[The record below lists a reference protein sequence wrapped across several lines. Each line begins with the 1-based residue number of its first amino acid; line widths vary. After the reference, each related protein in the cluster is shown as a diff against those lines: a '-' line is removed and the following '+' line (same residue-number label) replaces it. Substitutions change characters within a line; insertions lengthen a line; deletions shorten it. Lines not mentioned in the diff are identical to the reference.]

1 LHPLDFLA
9 AVLPSAGDYYCVAE
23 LSSIKKDHFFTKDLN
38 EIPPKVAEYAAAD
51 HEIYFALASFEKA
64 GARTAANAVN
74 VRSFFVDLDC
84 AKASDKTYA
93 TKKEGLAAFV
103 AFLQK
108 TGLDE
113 LGTPFI
119 VDSGGGFHVYWPL
132 TEDAPI
138 SKWKPVAENFKRLC
152 KQEGLKIDMNVTA
165 DAARVLR
172 IPGTINH
179 KREPHKTV
187 TIKAVADPIEFD
199 FDAFANMVRSKLN
212 VLPVETTNVF
222 DLPGVRPTKP
232 SSNIDPSAFK
242 NSVTYFKKIIN
253 KTKEGTGCGQIAHYI
268 ENAADDGMEPMWR
281 AVLSISY
288 KCEDGDKWNKRLSA
302 LHPYT
307 EERMQQKLREIRG
320 PYPCTKFDSENPGIC
335 TGCKH
340 WGKITN
346 PLALGRDVAVSY
358 EEKQIEVP
366 VVSSEGDIVEEAA
379 PVVHTRPVP
388 PRGYAYGEKGGI
400 FREVEDEDADGKKS
414 KRRVEILRYDLFVV
428 DVMNANGEHSV
439 HMVAMRPEGA
449 VDVILPQKAT
459 VSKDETVK
467 CLASQNILASFG
479 SGNDKNLFEYVR
491 AAVEAFSSS
500 RKATKIPAS
509 YGWQPDGSFV
519 HNNTIYFPTSVSSS
533 PRSMPMPGLENLY
546 NATRPQGDIEH
557 WRAMWNLMIT
567 KEHYELLT
575 MACVGFGSPLMA
587 FTGLHGMTFHLGS
600 TESGTGKTLA
610 LQMAASIWGHPDR
623 YRVGKATSDVAML
636 QRAGLLNSLPLIS
649 DEITAKNRKDM
660 EWFPAFMFD
669 YSEGQGKDRMESGA
683 NKERLNTTL
692 WKGLSLMS
700 SNTHVTDYMTGA
712 RKHSSEGE
720 LRRMLELTPTKQ
732 LEWTADE
739 ESIIM
744 AFGQNYGMAG
754 PLFARWLA
762 QNRETAKNM
771 VVKVR
776 LRLKA
781 MFHARGDER
790 YWVAGAAAVVAGAIL
805 AGSKYANIID
815 LPVEKIMLCLK
826 AMIEKA
832 RGIMKASVRTAEDI
846 LNSYI
851 REYYGNFV
859 VLTATPDGIGASF
872 GNGGLIDQ
880 TTMRSDVAG
889 RVEHN
894 TAPGFTDFYIEEQLL
909 KAYCSSM
916 SFGYADFKRQL
927 EAMYRTTYMRKDM
940 MSRTKGPPMR
950 VNVMRINRPNT
961 DDDLATEI
969 AA

>member
-1 LHPLDFLA
+1 MHPLDFLA
-9 AVLPSAGDYYCVAE
+9 AVLPSAGDFYCVAE

-38 EIPPKVAEYAAAD
+38 EVPSKVAEYAAAERD
-51 HEIYFALASFEKA
+51 IYFALASFEKS

-84 AKASDKTYA
+84 AKDSDKTYA
-93 TKKEGLAAFV
+93 TKKEGMAAFV
-103 AFLQK
+103 AFLEK
-108 TGLDE
+108 TGLEE

-119 VDSGGGFHVYWPL
+119 VDSGGGYHVYWPL

-138 SKWKPVAENFKRLC
+138 AKWKPVAENFKRLC
-152 KQEGLKIDMNVTA
+152 KQEGLKIDMNVSA

-172 IPGTINH
+172 IPGTLNY

-187 TIKAVADPIEFD
+187 TIRAVADPIEFD
-199 FDAFANMVRSKLN
+199 FDAFANLVRSKLN

-222 DLPGVRPTKP
+222 DLPGMRPAKP
-232 SSNIDPSAFK
+232 SVNIDPNAFK
-242 NSVTYFKKIIN
+242 NSVTFFKNIVS
-253 KTKEGTGCGQIAHYI
+253 KTKAGAGCAQIAHYI
-268 ENAADDGMEPMWR
+268 ETAEDDGMEPLWR
-281 AVLSISY
+281 AVLSISS
-288 KCEDGDKWNKRLSA
+288 KCDDADKWNKRLSA

-307 EERMQQKLREIRG
+307 EDRMQQKLREIKG
-320 PYPCTKFDSENPGIC
+320 PYPCTKFDSENPGVC
-335 TGCKH
+335 TGCAH

-346 PLALGRDVAVSY
+346 PLALGRDTAVSY
-358 EEKQIEVP
+358 EEKEIEVP
-366 VVSSEGDIVEEAA
+366 VTAFDGEIIEEAE
-379 PVVHTRPVP
+379 PVKHVRPIP
-388 PRGYAYGEKGGI
+388 PRGYSYGANGGI
-400 FREVEDEDADGKKS
+400 YRDVETENEDGGKQK
-414 KRRVEILRYDLFVV
+414 KPVEILRYDLFVV
-428 DVMNANGEHSV
+428 DVMNANGDHSV
-439 HMVAMRPEGA
+439 HMMALRPEGP
-449 VDVILPQKAT
+449 VDVILPQKAI

-467 CLASQNILASFG
+467 CLAAQNILASFG
-479 SGNDKNLFEYVR
+479 SGNDKHLFEYVR
-491 AAVEAFSSS
+491 AAVEGFSNS
-500 RKATKIPAS
+500 RKATKIPAN
-509 YGWQPDGSFV
+509 YGWQADSSFV
-519 HNNTIYFPTSVSSS
+519 HNNTIYFSTSVTSS
-533 PRSMPMPGLENLY
+533 PRSMPMPGLENIF
-546 NATRPQGDIEH
+546 NVTRPHGDLDK
-557 WRAMWNLMIT
+557 WRAMWNLMIA

-575 MACVGFGSPLMA
+575 MACVGFGSPLMT
-587 FTGLHGMTFHLGS
+587 FTGLNGMTFHLGS

-669 YSEGQGKDRMESGA
+669 YSEGQGKERMESGA
-683 NKERLNTTL
+683 NKERLNTTV
-692 WKGLSLMS
+692 WSGLALMS

-720 LRRMLELTPTKQ
+720 LRRMLELTPTRQ

-754 PLFARWLA
+754 QMYARWLA
-762 QNRETAKNM
+762 DNREVAKNM
-771 VVKVR
+771 AIKVR

-781 MFHARGDER
+781 MFQARGDER
-790 YWVAGAAAVVAGAIL
+790 FWLAGASAVVAGAIL
-805 AGSKYANIID
+805 AGSKYAGIID

-826 AMIEKA
+826 TMIEKA
-832 RGIMKASVRTAEDI
+832 RLIMKSSVRTAEDI
-846 LNSYI
+846 LNSFV

-859 VLTATPDGIGASF
+859 VLTATPDGIGAAF
-872 GNGGLIDQ
+872 GNGVLIDQ

-894 TAPGFTDFYIEEQLL
+894 TSPGYTDFFIEEQLL

-927 EAMYRTTYMRKDM
+927 EAMYRISYMRKDM
-940 MSRTKGPPMR
+940 MSKTKGPPMR

-961 DDDLATEI
+961 DDDLAAEI

>member
-1 LHPLDFLA
+1 MHPLDFLA

-38 EIPPKVAEYAAAD
+38 DIPPKVAEYAAAD
-51 HEIYFALASFEKA
+51 CEIYFALASFEKPN
-64 GARTAANAVN
+64 ARTAANAVN
-74 VRSFFVDLDC
+74 VRSFFVDIDC
-84 AKASDKTYA
+84 AKSGDKTYA

-103 AFLQK
+103 TFLEK

-179 KREPHKTV
+179 KREPLKTV

-232 SSNIDPSAFK
+232 SANIDAAAFK
-242 NSVTYFKKIIN
+242 NSVTYFKKIID
-253 KTKEGTGCGQIAHYI
+253 KTKAGTGCGQIAHYI
-268 ENAADDGMEPMWR
+268 ENAADDGMEPLWR

-288 KCEDGDKWNKRLSA
+288 KCDDGHKWNTRLSA

-307 EERMQQKLREIRG
+307 EERMQQKLREIKG

-335 TGCKH
+335 TGCPH

-346 PLALGRDVAVSY
+346 PLALGRDVAVNY

-366 VVSSEGDIVEEAA
+366 VVSYEGDVVEEAA
-379 PVVHTRPVP
+379 PVVHTKPIP

-400 FREVEDEDADGKKS
+400 FREAEVEDADGKKS
-414 KRRVEILRYDLFVV
+414 MRRVEILRYDLFVV

-467 CLASQNILASFG
+467 CLAAQNILASFG

-519 HNNTIYFPTSVSSS
+519 HNNTIYFSTSVTSS

-546 NATRPQGDIEH
+546 NATRPHGDLEH

-567 KEHYELLT
+567 KEHYQLLT
-575 MACVGFGSPLMA
+575 MACVGFGSPLMI
-587 FTGLHGMTFHLGS
+587 FTGLNGMTFHLGS

-683 NKERLNTTL
+683 NKERLNTTI

-739 ESIIM
+739 EAIIM

-754 PLFARWLA
+754 QMYARWLA
-762 QNRETAKNM
+762 DNRETAKNT

-781 MFHARGDER
+781 MFQTRGDER
-790 YWVAGAAAVVAGAIL
+790 YWLAGAAAVVAGAIL
-805 AGSKYANIID
+805 AGSKHAGIID
-815 LPVEKIMLCLK
+815 LPIEKIMLCLK
-826 AMIEKA
+826 DMIEKA

-846 LNSYI
+846 LNTYV

-859 VLTATPDGIGASF
+859 VLTASPDGIGAAF

-894 TAPGFTDFYIEEQLL
+894 TAPGFTDFFIEEQLL

-927 EAMYRTTYMRKDM
+927 EAMYRITYMRKDM

-961 DDDLATEI
+961 DDDLAAEI